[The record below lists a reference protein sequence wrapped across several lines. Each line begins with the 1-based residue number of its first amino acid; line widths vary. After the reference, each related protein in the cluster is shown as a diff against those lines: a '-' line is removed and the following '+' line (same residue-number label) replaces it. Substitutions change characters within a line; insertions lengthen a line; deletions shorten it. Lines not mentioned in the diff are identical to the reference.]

1 MKLKFLPIFFVL
13 ITLFCAS
20 VHAQKSSKEIG
31 IKQLDSLISSKV
43 NIDKINEVIKTKS
56 TNLKTS
62 GYDPCD
68 ADFDNIG
75 ILFKNLKSVW
85 ASCCN
90 GNSDYAATLRIIRSI
105 YGIINNS

>member
-1 MKLKFLPIFFVL
+1 MLLLTAV
-13 ITLFCAS
+13 
-20 VHAQKSSKEIG
+20 
-31 IKQLDSLISSKV
+31 
-43 NIDKINEVIKTKS
+43 
-56 TNLKTS
+56 KTS

-85 ASCCN
+85 ASCCI

-105 YGIINNS
+105 YGIINNSKCKWDDRPLMWLAIGLYWADYNSYTTKYDCCK